1 MNHPWQKAEVNA
13 LLELVGT
20 DEATEVIRAFRNL
33 ATKEGWPAR
42 QPGAILTKIKRLKF
56 SRVAQHGGWNC
67 TGLAEILGCDRDR
80 VHDWV
85 ARKLLKTS
93 RRQGRR
99 HHRILEKDFIDFAQN
114 HPEWLRD
121 IDLDRLGFLLPE
133 PLVEAIADL
142 PDRTRGVRFQ
152 VRSTQTGKVYSSL
165 RQASRQ
171 EYFSKSRIAKIIKH
185 GGSTRDGKSFQLIAR
200 GAEVV

>member
-1 MNHPWQKAEVNA
+1 MNRQWSKAEVNA

-20 DEATEVIRAFRNL
+20 DEVAEVVRAFRGL
-33 ATKEGWPAR
+33 ATKEGWPER
-42 QPGAILTKIKRLKF
+42 KPGAILTKIKRLGC
-56 SRVAQHGGWNC
+56 SRVPQHGGWNC
-67 TGLAEILGCDRDR
+67 TGLAEILGLDRDR
-80 VHDWV
+80 VHDWI

-99 HHRILEKDFIDFAQN
+99 HHRILEKDFIDFAQK

-133 PLVEAIADL
+133 PLVEVISDL

-152 VRSTQTGKVYSSL
+152 IRSIKTGETYSSL

-171 EYFSKSRIAKIIKH
+171 EYFSRSRIANIVKH
-185 GGSTRDGKSFQLIAR
+185 GGSTRDGKSFQLVAR
-200 GAEVV
+200 GDT